1 MEVLFSVGNIAID
14 KKESC
19 RYRILSLL
27 PQVIVLCQMDISKL
41 KIIHV
46 DKAMFISLVSN
57 HSIEIVKEESRI
69 VVDEWY
75 MSDIDRKEAFDRK
88 LNSIVGAVYVY

>member
-1 MEVLFSVGNIAID
+1 MDVLFSVGDIAID

-27 PQVIVLCQMDISKL
+27 PQVIVLCQMNISKL
-41 KIIHV
+41 KILHI

-57 HSIEIVKEESRI
+57 HSIEIVQEESRI

-75 MSDIDRKEAFDRK
+75 MSDIDICQKIEC
-88 LNSIVGAVYVY
+88 NCCGC